1 MAMNHGFYVTEAPS
15 SVTAPISVDSA
26 LQVVVGTAPVN
37 QLANPAAAVN
47 TPLWASTYAEAV
59 AAVGYDSDFA
69 LKNLRTSRIFPYCW
83 IYAAPLPDARCFPDR
98 WSATQTRGIGR

>member
-69 LKNLRTSRIFPYCW
+69 LKNLRTCGSYP
-83 IYAAPLPDARCFPDR
+83 ARR
-98 WSATQTRGIGR
+98 